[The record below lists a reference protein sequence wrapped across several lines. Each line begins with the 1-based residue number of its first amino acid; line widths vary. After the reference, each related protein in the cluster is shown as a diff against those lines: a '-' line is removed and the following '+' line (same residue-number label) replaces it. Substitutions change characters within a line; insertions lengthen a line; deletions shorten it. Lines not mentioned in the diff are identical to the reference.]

1 MTFHPLTNE
10 TGGDAYDAMVEK
22 DKIIKIIHE
31 CGNVDVLSSKE
42 QGFLA
47 QMEEE
52 DQYVSPKQLLW
63 LRDIKD
69 KCI

>member
-1 MTFHPLTNE
+1 MTFHPLTSE
-10 TGGDAYDAMVEK
+10 TGGTAYDAMVEK
-22 DKIIKIIHE
+22 NAIIKIINE
-31 CGNVDVLSSKE
+31 CGNVDVLSPKE

-69 KCI
+69 KCV